1 LFGDIVWI
9 SFGSDG
15 VSRRHHRS
23 PALAI
28 EPAGQDPGR
37 AHDPQPCRNSDALFG
52 RESQSFLG
60 NIVAG
65 LRHSRAS
72 KSSLSGAAL
81 NVCTQS
87 AKKSQGDYSS
97 LTIGS
102 KSVGDRIGSGVHEMT
117 EYTILVFIGGHI
129 FAATKAEMD
138 DVKAKYQAVGKDF
151 DKVMTSAKAGVTA
164 TVNFVEAIQKLSAAK
179 SANTEVVGLMRQG
192 VELAYELL
200 VANLHNKQADL
211 TREAV
216 IARKDGSTA
225 RLQGVSVE

>member
-1 LFGDIVWI
+1 MWFAEQPSIEEVAIGCRTPRLHPIREKVSGRLLFAHNRLEICGRSNWL
-9 SFGSDG
+9 GSARDDR
-15 VSRRHHRS
+15 VY
-23 PALAI
+23 
-28 EPAGQDPGR
+28 
-37 AHDPQPCRNSDALFG
+37 
-52 RESQSFLG
+52 
-60 NIVAG
+60 
-65 LRHSRAS
+65 HS
-72 KSSLSGAAL
+72 
-81 NVCTQS
+81 C
-87 AKKSQGDYSS
+87 
-97 LTIGS
+97 
-102 KSVGDRIGSGVHEMT
+102 
-117 EYTILVFIGGHI
+117 FIGGHI